1 MQAAAAQHAVASS
14 GLLALHPRGAVK
26 TESLRPKSAY
36 DGGRSNKVRKV
47 EALKIDIKSIY
58 SQVNIFKPFVLQR
71 LLGDM
76 KQLFLG

>member
-1 MQAAAAQHAVASS
+1 MERRKEELRFSPGGGAAAAAFPVVAAQHAVASS

-47 EALKIDIKSIY
+47 EEK
-58 SQVNIFKPFVLQR
+58 R
-71 LLGDM
+71 T
-76 KQLFLG
+76 

>member
-1 MQAAAAQHAVASS
+1 MVQAAAAAQHAVASS

-47 EALKIDIKSIY
+47 ELEK
-58 SQVNIFKPFVLQR
+58 R
-71 LLGDM
+71 T
-76 KQLFLG
+76 